1 WAGVFFYG
9 MTIFLAVG
17 AVGFWPYWMAL
28 VTLGLGWNFL
38 YVGGTSLVAKV
49 AEPEER
55 GRVQGLADLVTMTT
69 VAAASLSAGAIHSQL
84 GWDSVGMAALVPVT
98 VLAIALVWLGM
109 AQRQQPGV
117 VG

>member
-1 WAGVFFYG
+1 
-9 MTIFLAVG
+9 
-17 AVGFWPYWMAL
+17 
-28 VTLGLGWNFL
+28 
-38 YVGGTSLVAKV
+38 
-49 AEPEER
+49 
-55 GRVQGLADLVTMTT
+55 MTT